1 MTNFNCCSKYLELNL
16 HTILASGCSSQVAT
30 APHCLTVLP
39 RFSLVKVWERPF
51 PPVQRPQD
59 FHICRSAGLL
69 CWNSSASTKDG
80 GLWTLVNWCSGAGGL
95 VSDTCPCSPSSRL
108 ELSSTLPNKMLAS
121 SQTQLQ
127 KYSFSQVTKW
137 HVTNSDATIFCLYKY
152 ELYLK
157 IRAVKLQYNII
168 HISGQVKQIQPST
181 VPEGEVVQ

>member
-69 CWNSSASTKDG
+69 CWNSSASTKDVR
-80 GLWTLVNWCSGAGGL
+80 WLVNPCELMFWGWWTGLRHVSLQPIFQAGAKLNSAQQNVGII
-95 VSDTCPCSPSSRL
+95 
-108 ELSSTLPNKMLAS
+108 
-121 SQTQLQ
+121 
-127 KYSFSQVTKW
+127 
-137 HVTNSDATIFCLYKY
+137 TNSTPKVLFFTSDQMTCDQFRCN
-152 ELYLK
+152 YLLP
-157 IRAVKLQYNII
+157 V
-168 HISGQVKQIQPST
+168 
-181 VPEGEVVQ
+181 